1 MSRLTRLSRLSRLT
15 RLSRSNIASGM
26 VISKTD
32 GPIGIFDSGVGG
44 LTVFAEVKKLL
55 PNESLIYLGDTAR
68 VPYGTKSA
76 KTVIRYS
83 LENVAFLAERG
94 VKAIVVAC
102 NTASAIA
109 LPALKEKF
117 DLPIL
122 GVVAPGAKRALE
134 VTKNYSIG
142 VIGTQATISSES
154 YAQALRELSDKVRVV
169 SQACPLFV
177 PLVEEGWFDN
187 EVACNAAKLYLSN
200 IKNEGI
206 DVLILGCTHYPLL
219 KNLISQEVGPGI
231 TLVDSAQATAYAL
244 DELLKD
250 TSMKNES
257 PSKTDQIYVTDL
269 PLRFESVA
277 RRFLGDQIPPIKHVN
292 W

>member
-1 MSRLTRLSRLSRLT
+1 M
-15 RLSRSNIASGM
+15 A
-26 VISKTD
+26 ISKAE

-44 LTVFAEVKKLL
+44 LTVFAEVKRLL

-76 KTVIRYS
+76 ATVIRYS
-83 LENVAFLAERG
+83 LENASFLAQRK

-117 DLPIL
+117 DIPIL
-122 GVVAPGAKRALE
+122 GVVAPGAKKALE
-134 VTKNYSIG
+134 ITKNYVVG

-154 YAQALRELSDKVRVV
+154 YAEALRKLSDKVRVV
-169 SQACPLFV
+169 SCACPLFV
-177 PLVEEGWFDN
+177 PLVEEGWLDN
-187 EVACNAAKLYLSN
+187 EVARSAAKVYLSN

-219 KNLISQEVGPGI
+219 KNLISQEVGPKI

-244 DELLKD
+244 DKLLKD
-250 TSMKNES
+250 AGLKNES
-257 PSKTDQIYVTDL
+257 LYKADQIYVTDL

-277 RRFLGDQIPPIKHVN
+277 RRFLGDQIPPITHVN

>member
-1 MSRLTRLSRLSRLT
+1 MSQAES
-15 RLSRSNIASGM
+15 
-26 VISKTD
+26 
-32 GPIGIFDSGVGG
+32 PIGIFDSGVGG

-55 PNESLIYLGDTAR
+55 PRESLIYLGDTAR

-76 KTVIRYS
+76 ATVIRYS
-83 LENVAFLAERG
+83 LENASFLAERG
-94 VKAIVVAC
+94 VKAMVVAC

-109 LPALKEKF
+109 LPALREKF

-122 GVVAPGAKRALE
+122 GVVTPGAKRALE
-134 VTKNYSIG
+134 LTKNYVIG
-142 VIGTQATISSES
+142 VIGTQATIFSES
-154 YAQALRELSDKVRVV
+154 YAEALRELSSKVRVV

-177 PLVEEGWFDN
+177 PLVEEGWLDN
-187 EVACNAAKLYLSN
+187 EVAKSTAKLYLSD
-200 IKNEGI
+200 IKNEGM

-219 KNLISQEVGPGI
+219 KSLISQEVGPKI

-244 DELLKD
+244 DELLNNAGL
-250 TSMKNES
+250 KNES
-257 PSKTDQIYVTDL
+257 SHKADQIYVTDL

-277 RRFLGDQIPPIKHVN
+277 RRFLGDKIPPIKHVN